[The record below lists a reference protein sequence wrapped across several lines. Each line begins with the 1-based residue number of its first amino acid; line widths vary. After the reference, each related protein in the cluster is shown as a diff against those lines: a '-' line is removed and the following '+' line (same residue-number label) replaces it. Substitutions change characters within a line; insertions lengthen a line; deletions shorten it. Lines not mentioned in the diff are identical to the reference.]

1 MFIFYFRMLVWKEK
15 GRRKHINL
23 KETVSKENLENRQK
37 QEVSH
42 PKSPCPDET
51 TNIFLCYSQ
60 IVF

>member
-37 QEVSH
+37 QG
-42 PKSPCPDET
+42 
-51 TNIFLCYSQ
+51 
-60 IVF
+60 